1 MKKKVERAKST
12 LWAWCMDLLIN
23 NCNEIQQ
30 ILAAF
35 QAPAAV
41 NPQSLN
47 GFSCLLS
54 PAPCMHCVW
63 SIMSDSFWPA
73 RLLYPWNFPDK
84 NTGVGC
90 HFLCQGIFPA
100 QGLNPD
106 LMFPSLARVFF
117 TTMAPRKPLPKRWNY
132 SKLIKEE
139 CFFQSSLYANSKIPA
154 EDSSSTLQET
164 WQQLGF
170 IESTPV
176 GGKRFGLI
184 TLCMMLE
191 LPIIFSFS
199 KVDYQTVVLALI
211 IHRIPTSRYQSILN
225 QRGINFVFPAM

>member
-90 HFLCQGIFPA
+90 HFLLQGIFLTQGSNLVSPA
-100 QGLNPD
+100 
-106 LMFPSLARVFF
+106 LAGGFF
-117 TTMAPRKPLPKRWNY
+117 TILPPGKPIHSADMHHINS
-132 SKLIKEE
+132 SKNRNS
-139 CFFQSSLYANSKIPA
+139 FLYMWTEKF
-154 EDSSSTLQET
+154 
-164 WQQLGF
+164 LG
-170 IESTPV
+170 S
-176 GGKRFGLI
+176 
-184 TLCMMLE
+184 
-191 LPIIFSFS
+191 
-199 KVDYQTVVLALI
+199 Y
-211 IHRIPTSRYQSILN
+211 
-225 QRGINFVFPAM
+225 